1 LAQKYF
7 LLADAALY
15 MGDPIQAR
23 LYLLEVESRLPE
35 SAYLSTAYFKLAELA
50 FFQGE
55 FELARTR
62 LRLLKNNT
70 QDELSNDAI
79 ELYWLILDNLKP
91 DTLTA
96 PLLLLARALLAE
108 RQGNLSLTEEL
119 CDTLETQWKGHPVS
133 DDVFWLRARL
143 ALGRGDTTKARS
155 YLQLLADY
163 PDTESLYRDEALYF
177 LARLAR
183 GEAEAARYYER
194 LLREVPNSLYAR
206 IAREALGALA
216 R

>member
-1 LAQKYF
+1 
-7 LLADAALY
+7 

-108 RQGNLSLTEEL
+108 RQGNLSLAEEL
-119 CDTLETQWKGHPVS
+119 CDTLESQWKGHPVS
-133 DDVFWLRARL
+133 DDVFWLSWLEGKRKQRAITSVCLEKFLIVSMLGLRGRL
-143 ALGRGDTTKARS
+143 
-155 YLQLLADY
+155 
-163 PDTESLYRDEALYF
+163 
-177 LARLAR
+177 
-183 GEAEAARYYER
+183 
-194 LLREVPNSLYAR
+194 
-206 IAREALGALA
+206 
-216 R
+216 